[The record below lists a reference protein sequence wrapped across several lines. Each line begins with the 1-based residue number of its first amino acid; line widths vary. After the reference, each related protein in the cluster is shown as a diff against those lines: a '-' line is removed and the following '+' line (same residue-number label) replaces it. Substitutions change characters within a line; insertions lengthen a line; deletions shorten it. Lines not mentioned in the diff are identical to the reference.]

1 MPPVMSYLIRLEK
14 RHRNPSF
21 FINHYLCHVFARS
34 SHVRPT
40 DFIVRVLSTTCRCWA
55 FSAVGAIEG
64 ARYIKTGNLT
74 E

>member
-1 MPPVMSYLIRLEK
+1 MPPVMPYLIRLEK
-14 RHRNPSF
+14 WHRSPSF
-21 FINHYLCHVFARS
+21 FFNDLSYSCFCPI